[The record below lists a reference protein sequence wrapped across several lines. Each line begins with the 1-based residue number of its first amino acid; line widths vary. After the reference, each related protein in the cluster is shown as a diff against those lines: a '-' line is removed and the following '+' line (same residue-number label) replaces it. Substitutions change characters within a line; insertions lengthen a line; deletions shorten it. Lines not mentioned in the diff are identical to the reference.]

1 MSGTILKNWTY
12 IHNRNY
18 NWNMEKN
25 MNVTQTV
32 NQQIDRMKPGK
43 LFSYQDISSYAEHS
57 DAVVKAISRNSEKL
71 GLVKIKKGLFYK
83 SEIGR
88 FGPMSPKDSDVID
101 YFTSRKSRTVGYV
114 TGPALY
120 YQWGLTTQIPAE
132 VNIATSIEKREKA
145 TLSGFRIVTT
155 PSRYKKV
162 SKNNIQV
169 LQFLDVLKNIDRI
182 PDAETEEVT
191 SKLAARLKK
200 LSSDRIMEMEKIAVE
215 AYTERTKALLGSFLE
230 TYLHHFSEKL
240 HESLNPS
247 STYKFAG
254 SDKWK
259 NANSHWNLKFAK

>member
-1 MSGTILKNWTY
+1 VSGTILKNWTDT
-12 IHNRNY
+12 HDRNY
-18 NWNMEKN
+18 NWNMENN

-32 NQQIDRMKPGK
+32 NQQIERMKSGK
-43 LFSYQDISSYAEHS
+43 LFSYQDISSYAKHS
-57 DAVVKAISRNSEKL
+57 DAVVKAISRNSKKL

-83 SEIGR
+83 SEVGR
-88 FGPMSPKDSDVID
+88 FGPMSPKDNDVIN
-101 YFTSRKSRTVGYV
+101 YFTSRKNRTVGYV

-120 YQWGLTTQIPAE
+120 YKWGLTTQIPAE

-182 PDAETEEVT
+182 PDAETEEVI
-191 SKLAARLKK
+191 SKLAERLKK
-200 LSSDRIMEMEKIAVE
+200 LSSDRIIEMETIAVE
-215 AYTERTKALLGSFLE
+215 AYTERTKALLGYFLE

-240 HESLNPS
+240 HASLNPS
-247 STYKFAG
+247 DRKSVV
-254 SDKWK
+254 
-259 NANSHWNLKFAK
+259 

>member
-1 MSGTILKNWTY
+1 
-12 IHNRNY
+12 
-18 NWNMEKN
+18 

-32 NQQIDRMKPGK
+32 NKQIERMKSGK

-57 DAVVKAISRNSEKL
+57 DAVVKAISRNSKKL

-88 FGPMSPKDSDVID
+88 FGPMSPKSNDVIN
-101 YFTSRKSRTVGYV
+101 YFTSRKNRTVGYV

-132 VNIATSIEKREKA
+132 VNIATSIDKREKA

-169 LQFLDVLKNIDRI
+169 LQFLDVLKNIDSI
-182 PDAETEEVT
+182 PDAETEEVA
-191 SKLAARLKK
+191 SKLAARLKSF
-200 LSSDRIMEMEKIAVE
+200 SSDRILEMEKIAVE

-230 TYLHHFSEKL
+230 TYLNHFSEKL
-240 HESLNPS
+240 HDSLNPS
-247 STYKFAG
+247 STYKF
-254 SDKWK
+254 SDLDKLK
-259 NANSHWNLKFAK
+259 NVNSHWNLKLAK

>member
-1 MSGTILKNWTY
+1 
-12 IHNRNY
+12 
-18 NWNMEKN
+18 MENN

-32 NQQIDRMKPGK
+32 NQQIDRMQPGK

-57 DAVVKAISRNSEKL
+57 GAVIKAISRNSKKL

-83 SEIGR
+83 SEVGR
-88 FGPMSPKDSDVID
+88 FGPMAPKNNDVIN
-101 YFTSRKSRTVGYV
+101 YFTSRSNRTVGYV

-162 SKNNIQV
+162 SKKNIQV

-182 PDAETEEVT
+182 PDAEMEDVT
-191 SKLAARLKK
+191 SKLAERLKN
-200 LSSDRIMEMEKIAVE
+200 LSSDTITEMEKIAVE

-230 TYLHHFSEKL
+230 TYLDHFSEKL
-240 HESLNPS
+240 HKSLNPTSKYSFS
-247 STYKFAG
+247 SF
-254 SDKWK
+254 DKWK
-259 NANSHWNLKFAK
+259 NANSHWHLTCNKK

>member
-1 MSGTILKNWTY
+1 
-12 IHNRNY
+12 
-18 NWNMEKN
+18 

-32 NQQIDRMKPGK
+32 NQQIERMKSGK

-57 DAVVKAISRNSEKL
+57 DAVVKAISRNSKKL

-83 SEIGR
+83 LEVGR
-88 FGPMSPKDSDVID
+88 FGPMSPKNSDVIN
-101 YFTSRKSRTVGYV
+101 YFTSRKNRIVGYV

-132 VNIATSIEKREKA
+132 VSIATSIDKREKA
-145 TLSGFRIVTT
+145 TLSGLRIVTM

-182 PDAETEEVT
+182 PDTETEEVA
-191 SKLAARLKK
+191 SKLVARLKNF
-200 LSSDRIMEMEKIAVE
+200 SSDRVMELEKIAIE

-230 TYLHHFSEKL
+230 TYFHHFSEKL

-247 STYKFAG
+247 STYKFAD

-259 NANSHWNLKFAK
+259 NANSHWNLKLAK

>member
-1 MSGTILKNWTY
+1 
-12 IHNRNY
+12 
-18 NWNMEKN
+18 

-32 NQQIDRMKPGK
+32 SQQIERMKPGK

-57 DAVVKAISRNSEKL
+57 DAVVKAISRNSQKL

-83 SEIGR
+83 SEVGR
-88 FGPMSPKDSDVID
+88 FGPMAPKSSDVIH
-101 YFTSRKSRTVGYV
+101 YFTSNKQRTVGYV

-132 VNIATSIEKREKA
+132 VNIARSIVKREKA
-145 TLSGFRIVTT
+145 ELSGLRIITT

-182 PDAETEEVT
+182 PDAEIEEVA
-191 SKLAARLKK
+191 SKLALRLKS
-200 LSSDRIMEMEKIAVE
+200 LSSDKIKEMENIAVE

-230 TYLHHFSEKL
+230 TYLDYFSEKL
-240 HESLNPS
+240 HKSLNPTS
-247 STYKFAG
+247 KYSFSYL
-254 SDKWK
+254 DKWK
-259 NANSHWNLKFAK
+259 NAGSHWHLTCNKK

>member
-1 MSGTILKNWTY
+1 VRTIIWDVEGK
-12 IHNRNY
+12 
-18 NWNMEKN
+18 
-25 MNVTQTV
+25 MNITKTV
-32 NQQIDRMKPGK
+32 NQQIDHMKPGK

-57 DAVVKAISRNSEKL
+57 DAVVKAISRNSKKL

-88 FGPMSPKDSDVID
+88 FGPMAPKNDDVIH
-101 YFTSRKSRTVGYV
+101 YFTSRNRKTVGYV

-145 TLSGFRIVTT
+145 DLSGLRIVTT

-162 SKNNIQV
+162 TKKNIQV

-182 PDAETEEVT
+182 PDAETEDVT
-191 SKLAARLKK
+191 SKLAERFKN

-230 TYLHHFSEKL
+230 IYLNYFSDKL
-240 HESLNPS
+240 HSSLNPTS
-247 STYKFAG
+247 KYYF
-254 SDKWK
+254 SDSNKWK
-259 NANSHWNLKFAK
+259 NADIHWNLIFSK